1 MNIQKKEM
9 STDKIYD
16 VITYGRSSID
26 LYSQQVGSP
35 FEDILG
41 FHAFVGGSPLN
52 IAVGCSRLGL
62 KSSLLTGVG
71 KDKVGDF
78 ILKFLKKEG
87 VITENIQ
94 IIDGARSS
102 AVVLG
107 IEPPDRFPLVYYRDN
122 CADSQINIDHVLNAG
137 IEKSR
142 LLEVSGTAL
151 NMEPTRSSAFLAAEI
166 ANKNNVPVML
176 DLDFRADQ
184 WHDIRAFGI
193 TVRAFMRNVNIVL
206 GTEEEILA
214 AYLSEASQLSIS
226 HQQISAPEIKG
237 NIEEAIQGIL
247 NLGVD
252 VLIVKTGARGAK
264 IFLPDGSITEVPGF
278 PVEVL
283 NVLGAGDAF
292 AAGFIYGFLKD
303 WDWYK
308 CCRMGN
314 ACGAHV
320 VTQLGCANFT
330 PYETEIL
337 DFIDAKGGF

>member
-1 MNIQKKEM
+1 MKEI
-9 STDKIYD
+9 KYD

-26 LYSQQVGSP
+26 LYSQKVGAP
-35 FEDILG
+35 FEEIPG

-62 KSSLLTGVG
+62 KASLLTGVG
-71 KDKVGDF
+71 RDKVGDF
-78 ILKFLKKEG
+78 LLNFLKKEK
-87 VITENIQ
+87 VITENIPV
-94 IIDGARSS
+94 IEGARSS
-102 AVVLG
+102 AVILG

-122 CADSQINIDHVLNAG
+122 CADSQITIDHVLKAG

-142 LLEVSGTAL
+142 LFEVSGTAL
-151 NMEPTRSSAFLAAEI
+151 NIEPTRSSAFLAAEI
-166 ANKNNVPVML
+166 AQRNNVPVML

-193 TVRAFMRNVNIVL
+193 TCRAFMRNTNIVL

-214 AYLSEASQLSIS
+214 AYLTDVSQLNIT

-237 NIEEAIQGIL
+237 DINEAIKGIL
-247 NLGVD
+247 SLGIEA
-252 VLIVKTGARGAK
+252 LIVKTGSRGAV
-264 IFLPDGSITEVPGF
+264 IHLPDGTVQEVPGF
-278 PVEVL
+278 PVEVV

-292 AAGFIYGFLKD
+292 AAGFIYGYLKD
-303 WDWYK
+303 WDLYK
-308 CCRMGN
+308 SCRMGN

-330 PYETEIL
+330 PYEDEIL
-337 DFIDAKGGF
+337 ELIESKGGF

>member
-1 MNIQKKEM
+1 VNTQE
-9 STDKIYD
+9 KIYD

-26 LYSQQVGSP
+26 LYSQEVGTR
-35 FEDILG
+35 FEDIPG

-62 KSSLLTGVG
+62 KASLLSGVG

-78 ILKFLKKEG
+78 LLNFLEKEG
-87 VITENIQ
+87 VITKNVPV
-94 IIDGARSS
+94 IDGARSS
-102 AVVLG
+102 AVILG

-122 CADSQINIDHVLNAG
+122 CADSQISIDHVLKAG

-151 NMEPTRSSAFLAAEI
+151 NIEPTRSAAFLAAEI
-166 ANKNNVPVML
+166 AAKNKIPVML

-193 TVRAFMRNVNIVL
+193 TARAYMRNVNIVL

-214 AYLSEASQLSIS
+214 AYLTDESQLNIS

-237 NIEEAIQGIL
+237 DINQAIEGIL
-247 NLGVD
+247 QLGVEA
-252 VLIVKTGARGAK
+252 LIIKTGSRGA
-264 IFLPDGSITEVPGF
+264 IVYLPDGSSQEVPGF
-278 PVEVL
+278 PVEVI
-283 NVLGAGDAF
+283 NILGAGDAF
-292 AAGFIYGFLKD
+292 AAGFIYGYLKD
-303 WDWYK
+303 WDLYK

-330 PYETEIL
+330 PYEEDVL
-337 DFIDAKGGF
+337 EFIKSKGGF

>member
-1 MNIQKKEM
+1 MTNSEKR
-9 STDKIYD
+9 YD

-26 LYSQQVGSP
+26 LYSQKVGSR
-35 FEDILG
+35 FEDIPG

-62 KSSLLTGVG
+62 KASLLSGVG

-78 ILKFLKKEG
+78 ILNFLKNEN
-87 VITENIQ
+87 VITENVQVIP
-94 IIDGARSS
+94 GTRSS
-102 AVVLG
+102 AVLLG

-122 CADSQINIDHVLNAG
+122 CADSQINIDHVLKAG
-137 IEKSR
+137 IEESR

-151 NMEPTRSSAFLAAEI
+151 NIEPTRSAAFLAAEI
-166 ANKNNVPVML
+166 AGKNDVPVML

-184 WHDIRAFGI
+184 WHDMRAFGI
-193 TVRAFMRNVNIVL
+193 TTRAFMRNVNIVL

-214 AYLSEASQLSIS
+214 AYLTDESQLSIS

-237 NIEEAIQGIL
+237 DINEAIDGIL
-247 NLGVD
+247 HLGVD
-252 VLIVKTGARGAK
+252 ALIIKTGSRGAV
-264 IFLPDGSITEVPGF
+264 IYLPDGTIQEVPGF
-278 PVEVL
+278 PVEVV

-292 AAGFIYGFLKD
+292 AAGFIYGFLKK
-303 WDWYK
+303 WALYK

-320 VTQLGCANFT
+320 VTQLGCANFN
-330 PYETEIL
+330 PYEKEIL
-337 DFIDAKGGF
+337 EFIESKGGF

>member
-1 MNIQKKEM
+1 MNTQDKKF
-9 STDKIYD
+9 D

-26 LYSQQVGSP
+26 LYSQEVGAP
-35 FEDILG
+35 FERIPG

-62 KSSLLTGVG
+62 KACLLTGVG

-78 ILKFLKKEG
+78 ILHFLKEEG
-87 VITENIQ
+87 VVTDHIPVIES
-94 IIDGARSS
+94 ARSS
-102 AVVLG
+102 AVILG

-122 CADSQINIDHVLNAG
+122 CADSQISIDHVLSAE
-137 IEKSR
+137 IEQAR

-166 ANKNNVPVML
+166 AQRHNIPVLL

-184 WHDIRAFGI
+184 WHDIRAFGV
-193 TVRAFMRNVNIVL
+193 TSRAFMRNVNLVL

-214 AYLSEASQLSIS
+214 AYLQDESQLHIS
-226 HQQISAPEIKG
+226 HQQISAPEIRG
-237 NIEEAIQGIL
+237 DIEEAIRGIL
-247 NLGVD
+247 NLGVEA
-252 VLIVKTGARGAK
+252 LIVKTGSRGAK
-264 IFLPDGSITEVPGF
+264 VHQADGSVQEVPGF

-283 NVLGAGDAF
+283 NILGAGDAF
-292 AAGFIYGFLKD
+292 AAGFIYGYLKG
-303 WDWYK
+303 WDLYK
-308 CCRMGN
+308 SCRMGN

-330 PYETEIL
+330 PYEKDIL
-337 DFIDAKGGF
+337 EFIESKGGF

>member
-1 MNIQKKEM
+1 M
-9 STDKIYD
+9 SSQDKIYD

-26 LYSQQVGSP
+26 LYSQEVGRK
-35 FEDILG
+35 FEDIPG

-62 KSSLLTGVG
+62 KASLLTGVG
-71 KDKVGDF
+71 NDKVGDF
-78 ILKFLKKEG
+78 ILNFLKQEG
-87 VITENIQ
+87 VITENISV
-94 IIDGARSS
+94 IEGARSS
-102 AVVLG
+102 AVILG

-122 CADSQINIDHVLNAG
+122 CADSQINIDHVLKAG

-151 NMEPTRSSAFLAAEI
+151 NIEPTRSAAFLAAEI
-166 ANKNNVPVML
+166 ATTNEVPVML

-184 WHDIRAFGI
+184 WYDIRAFGV

-214 AYLSEASQLSIS
+214 AYLRDESQLSIS

-237 NIEEAIQGIL
+237 DLNEAINGIL
-247 NLGVD
+247 QLGVEA
-252 VLIVKTGARGAK
+252 LIVKTGSRGA
-264 IFLPDGSITEVPGF
+264 IVYLSDGTIQEVPGF
-278 PVEVL
+278 PVKVL
-283 NVLGAGDAF
+283 NILGAGDAF
-292 AAGFIYGFLKD
+292 AAGFIYGYLKG

-308 CCRMGN
+308 CSRMGN

-320 VTQLGCANFT
+320 VTRLGCANFT
-330 PYETEIL
+330 PYEKEIL
-337 DFIDAKGGF
+337 EFIESKGGF

>member
-1 MNIQKKEM
+1 M
-9 STDKIYD
+9 STQEKIYD
-16 VITYGRSSID
+16 VTTYGRSSID
-26 LYSQQVGSP
+26 LYSQEVGAP
-35 FEDILG
+35 FEEIPG

-62 KSSLLTGVG
+62 KASLLTGVG

-78 ILKFLKKEG
+78 LLNFLKKEN
-87 VITENIQ
+87 VITDNIPV
-94 IIDGARSS
+94 IEGARSS
-102 AVVLG
+102 AVILG

-122 CADSQINIDHVLNAG
+122 CADSQITIDHVLKAG

-151 NMEPTRSSAFLAAEI
+151 NVEPTRSSAFLAAEI
-166 ANKNNVPVML
+166 ARKNDIPVML

-184 WHDIRAFGI
+184 WHDIRAFGV
-193 TVRAFMRNVNIVL
+193 TTRAFMRNTNIVL

-214 AYLSEASQLSIS
+214 AFLADKAQLVIS

-237 NIEEAIQGIL
+237 NIDEAIQGIL
-247 NLGVD
+247 QLGVD
-252 VLIVKTGARGAK
+252 ALIVKTGSRGA
-264 IFLPDGSITEVPGF
+264 IVYLPDGAIQEVPGF
-278 PVEVL
+278 PVEVV
-283 NVLGAGDAF
+283 NILGAGDAF
-292 AAGFIYGFLKD
+292 AAGFIYGYLKG

-330 PYETEIL
+330 PYENEIL
-337 DFIDAKGGF
+337 NLIESKGGF

>member
-1 MNIQKKEM
+1 MNNQEKL
-9 STDKIYD
+9 YD
-16 VITYGRSSID
+16 VVTYGRSSID
-26 LYSQQVGSP
+26 LYSQEVGAP
-35 FEDILG
+35 FEEIPG

-62 KSSLLTGVG
+62 KASLLTGVG
-71 KDKVGDF
+71 RDKVGDF
-78 ILKFLKKEG
+78 IINFLKKEK
-87 VITENIQ
+87 VITENIPV
-94 IIDGARSS
+94 IDTARSS

-122 CADSQINIDHVLNAG
+122 CADSQIEIDHVLKAR

-166 ANKNNVPVML
+166 ARRNNVPVML

-193 TVRAFMRNVNIVL
+193 TSRAFMRNVNIVL

-214 AYLSEASQLSIS
+214 AYLTDESQLNIT

-237 NIEEAIQGIL
+237 DLNEAIKGIL
-247 NLGVD
+247 GLGVEA
-252 VLIVKTGARGAK
+252 LIVKTGSRGA
-264 IFLPDGSITEVPGF
+264 IVYLPDGTIQEVPGF
-278 PVEVL
+278 PVDVV

-292 AAGFIYGFLKD
+292 AAGFIYGYLNG

-308 CCRMGN
+308 SCRMGN

-330 PYETEIL
+330 PYEKDIL
-337 DFIDAKGGF
+337 EFIESKGGF

>member
-1 MNIQKKEM
+1 MSKQEKK
-9 STDKIYD
+9 YD

-26 LYSQQVGSP
+26 LYSQEVGAP
-35 FEDILG
+35 FEEIPG

-62 KSSLLTGVG
+62 KACLLTGVG

-78 ILKFLKKEG
+78 ILNFLKEEG
-87 VITENIQ
+87 VVTDHIPVIES
-94 IIDGARSS
+94 ARSS
-102 AVVLG
+102 AVILG

-122 CADSQINIDHVLNAG
+122 CADSRIGIDHVLAAG
-137 IEKSR
+137 IEHAR

-166 ANKNNVPVML
+166 ARRNGIPVLL

-184 WHDIRAFGI
+184 WHDIRAFGV
-193 TVRAFMRNVNIVL
+193 TSRAFMRNVNLVL

-214 AYLSEASQLSIS
+214 AYLQDESQLHIS

-237 NIEEAIQGIL
+237 DIQEAIRGIL
-247 NLGVD
+247 DLGVEA
-252 VLIVKTGARGAK
+252 LIMKTGSRGARVYRA
-264 IFLPDGSITEVPGF
+264 DGSAEEVPGF
-278 PVEVL
+278 PVEVV
-283 NVLGAGDAF
+283 NILGAGDAF
-292 AAGFIYGFLKD
+292 AAGFIYGYLKG
-303 WDWYK
+303 WDLYK
-308 CCRMGN
+308 SCRMGN

-330 PYETEIL
+330 PYEKDIL
-337 DFIDAKGGF
+337 EFIESKGGF

>member
-1 MNIQKKEM
+1 M
-9 STDKIYD
+9 SNNKIYD
-16 VITYGRSSID
+16 VTTYGRSSID
-26 LYSQQVGSP
+26 LYSQEVGSR
-35 FEDILG
+35 FEDIPG

-62 KSSLLTGVG
+62 KASLLTGVG

-78 ILKFLKKEG
+78 LLNFLEKEK
-87 VITENIQ
+87 VITENIPV
-94 IIDGARSS
+94 IEGARSS
-102 AVVLG
+102 AVLLG

-122 CADSQINIDHVLNAG
+122 CADSQITIDHVLKAG

-151 NMEPTRSSAFLAAEI
+151 NIEPTRSSAFLAAEI
-166 ANKNNVPVML
+166 AAKNEIPVML

-184 WHDIRAFGI
+184 WHDIRAFGV
-193 TVRAFMRNVNIVL
+193 TTRAFMRNANIVL

-214 AYLSEASQLSIS
+214 AYLTDESQLNIS

-237 NIEEAIQGIL
+237 DINVAISGIL
-247 NLGVD
+247 KLGVD
-252 VLIVKTGARGAK
+252 ALIVKTGSRGA
-264 IFLPDGSITEVPGF
+264 IVYLPDGTIQKVPGF
-278 PVEVL
+278 PVEVV
-283 NVLGAGDAF
+283 NILGAGDAF

-303 WDWYK
+303 WNLYK

-330 PYETEIL
+330 PYEKDIL
-337 DFIDAKGGF
+337 EFIESKGGF

>member
-1 MNIQKKEM
+1 M
-9 STDKIYD
+9 SNQEKIYD
-16 VITYGRSSID
+16 VVTYGRSSID
-26 LYSQQVGSP
+26 LYSQEVGAP
-35 FEDILG
+35 FEEIPG

-62 KSSLLTGVG
+62 KASLLTGVG

-78 ILKFLKKEG
+78 ILNFLKKEN
-87 VITENIQ
+87 VVTENIPV
-94 IIDGARSS
+94 IDGARSS

-122 CADSQINIDHVLNAG
+122 CADSQIQIDHVLKTG
-137 IEKSR
+137 IEKSK

-151 NMEPTRSSAFLAAEI
+151 NIEPTRSSAFLAAEI
-166 ANKNNVPVML
+166 AQKNNVPVML

-193 TVRAFMRNVNIVL
+193 TSRAFMRNTNIVL

-214 AYLSEASQLSIS
+214 AYLTDESQLNIS

-237 NIEEAIQGIL
+237 DINVAISGIL
-247 NLGVD
+247 GLGVEA
-252 VLIVKTGARGAK
+252 LIVKTGSRGA
-264 IFLPDGSITEVPGF
+264 IVYLPDGTIQEVPGF
-278 PVEVL
+278 PVEVV

-292 AAGFIYGFLKD
+292 AAGFIYGYLKG

-308 CCRMGN
+308 SCRMGN

-330 PYETEIL
+330 PYEDEIL
-337 DFIDAKGGF
+337 ELIESKGGF

>member
-1 MNIQKKEM
+1 MTDQKK
-9 STDKIYD
+9 KYD

-26 LYSQQVGSP
+26 LYSQKVGSR
-35 FEDILG
+35 FEEIPG

-62 KSSLLTGVG
+62 KASLLSGVG

-78 ILKFLKKEG
+78 LIHFLKEEK
-87 VITENIQ
+87 VITENVPVIE
-94 IIDGARSS
+94 GARTS
-102 AVVLG
+102 AVLLG

-151 NMEPTRSSAFLAAEI
+151 NIEPTRSAAFLAAEI
-166 ANKNNVPVML
+166 ACKNEIPVML

-184 WHDIRAFGI
+184 WYDIRAFGI
-193 TVRAFMRNVNIVL
+193 TTRAFMRNVNIVL

-214 AYLSEASQLSIS
+214 AFLADKSQLVIS

-237 NIEEAIQGIL
+237 DIDEAIRGIL
-247 NLGVD
+247 QLGVD
-252 VLIVKTGARGAK
+252 ALIVKTGSRGAVVY
-264 IFLPDGSITEVPGF
+264 LPDGTVQEVPGF
-278 PVEVL
+278 PVEVI
-283 NVLGAGDAF
+283 NILGAGDAF
-292 AAGFIYGFLKD
+292 AAGFIYGYLKG

-330 PYETEIL
+330 PYEKEIL
-337 DFIDAKGGF
+337 AFIESRGGF